1 MKFNVNQQDL
11 QQALNYCQGV
21 IEKRSTLPILSNI
34 LLDVSNSKLIIT
46 ATDLDLIFVHQLN
59 NIEVLEEGKTT
70 TTSSIMYDIVRK
82 FSSGKKINLSLTDIS
97 KLQVESE
104 KSIFN
109 LNCISATEFPLTDEN
124 FNENEFVI
132 KSKQLLKL
140 LNKCKFSVSND
151 ETRHY
156 LSGIYFHQT
165 EVEDKNYLTAVATDS
180 HRMSISKIRLD
191 QKIDFEPIIL
201 PKKTI
206 FQLCSLLDS
215 YDGDVKVSNLKSK
228 IKFELNNSILIS
240 KLIDGKFPNY
250 IQVIP
255 KNNQKK
261 LEIDLKLFLNS
272 VDRVASVSL
281 DKKDGV
287 KFNLS
292 KDILDLSVNNTN
304 SGDGKETLNVK
315 FDHDLEISIEADQ
328 SYGNGFLLPLG
339 PLRELPSRLNQV
351 DFKVY
356 HTYTERNQNYT
367 MKYVIDELENP
378 YHGVSIK
385 LCKWANEKVIHAISA
400 IGSPK
405 RFYNLLEQSGFI
417 LANTTSLLDH
427 EHIPRSYFEETKE
440 STIFITEKDATKL
453 KNYSN
458 PKIWVVKVKMVLNKP
473 INKLIEEKIAPLVK
487 PVC

>member
-34 LLDVSNSKLIIT
+34 LIDANSSKLTIT
-46 ATDLDLIFVHQLN
+46 ATDLDLIFIHQLN
-59 NIEVLEEGKTT
+59 NVEVLEEGKTT
-70 TTSSIMYDIVRK
+70 TVSSTIYDIVRK
-82 FSSGKKINLSLTDIS
+82 LTSGKKINLTLNDTN
-97 KLQVESE
+97 KLHLESD
-104 KSIFN
+104 KSNFN
-109 LNCISATEFPLTDEN
+109 LNCLSPSEFPLTDEN
-124 FNENEFVI
+124 FNQNQFVI

-165 EVEDKNYLTAVATDS
+165 EVDDKNYLTAVATDS

-191 QKIDFEPIIL
+191 EKIDFEPIIL

-206 FQLCSLLDS
+206 YQLCSLLDS
-215 YDGDVKVSNLKSK
+215 YDGEVNISNAKTK

-287 KFNLS
+287 KFDLS
-292 KDILDLSVNNTN
+292 KDKLDLSVNNTN

-315 FDHDLEISIEADQ
+315 FDHNLEISFNSRYLIDVSSQIDGERIEIFFND
-328 SYGNGFLLPLG
+328 
-339 PLRELPSRLNQV
+339 
-351 DFKVY
+351 
-356 HTYTERNQNYT
+356 T
-367 MKYVIDELENP
+367 
-378 YHGVSIK
+378 
-385 LCKWANEKVIHAISA
+385 
-400 IGSPK
+400 GSPALIK
-405 RFYNLLEQSGFI
+405 DPGDFDS
-417 LANTTSLLDH
+417 
-427 EHIPRSYFEETKE
+427 
-440 STIFITEKDATKL
+440 IF
-453 KNYSN
+453 
-458 PKIWVVKVKMVLNKP
+458 VVMPMKG
-473 INKLIEEKIAPLVK
+473 
-487 PVC
+487 

>member
-34 LLDVSNSKLIIT
+34 LMEANNSKLTIT
-46 ATDLDLIFVHQLN
+46 ATDLDLIFIHKLSNVE
-59 NIEVLEEGKTT
+59 IIEEGKTT
-70 TTSSIMYDIVRK
+70 TTSSIMYDIIRK
-82 FSSGKKINLSLTDIS
+82 FSSGKKINLSLSDAS
-97 KLQVESE
+97 KLQVESD

-109 LNCISATEFPLTDEN
+109 LNCINATEFPLTEEN
-124 FNENEFVI
+124 FNENEFSI

-165 EVEDKNYLTAVATDS
+165 EVEDKNYLTATATDS
-180 HRMSISKIRLD
+180 HRMSISKIRLEK
-191 QKIDFEPIIL
+191 KINFEPIIL

-206 FQLCSLLDS
+206 FQLCSLLDN
-215 YDGDVKVSNLKSK
+215 YDGEVKISNLKSK

-261 LEIDLKLFLNS
+261 LEIDLQAFLNS

-292 KDILDLSVNNTN
+292 KDTLNLSVNNTN
-304 SGDGKETLNVK
+304 SGDGKETLSVK
-315 FDHDLEISIEADQ
+315 FDHELEISF
-328 SYGNGFLLPLG
+328 N
-339 PLRELPSRLNQV
+339 SRYL
-351 DFKVY
+351 
-356 HTYTERNQNYT
+356 
-367 MKYVIDELENP
+367 IDVASQLDGKNVEILFNDT
-378 YHGVSIK
+378 
-385 LCKWANEKVIHAISA
+385 
-400 IGSPK
+400 GSPALIK
-405 RFYNLLEQSGFI
+405 DPGDFDS
-417 LANTTSLLDH
+417 
-427 EHIPRSYFEETKE
+427 
-440 STIFITEKDATKL
+440 IF
-453 KNYSN
+453 
-458 PKIWVVKVKMVLNKP
+458 VVMPMKG
-473 INKLIEEKIAPLVK
+473 
-487 PVC
+487 

>member
-34 LLDVSNSKLIIT
+34 LLEVQSSKLTIT
-46 ATDLDLIFVHQLN
+46 ATDLDLIFIHKIN
-59 NIEVLEEGKTT
+59 NVEVLQEGKTT
-70 TTSSIMYDIVRK
+70 TTSSIMYDIIRK
-82 FSSGKKINLSLTDIS
+82 FSSGKKINLTLNETN
-97 KLQVESE
+97 KLHLESE
-104 KSIFN
+104 KSVFN
-109 LNCISATEFPLTDEN
+109 LNCINASEFPLTDED
-124 FNENEFVI
+124 FNQNQFTI

-165 EVEDKNYLTAVATDS
+165 EIEEKNYLTAAATDS

-191 QKIDFEPIIL
+191 NKIEFDPIIM

-206 FQLCSLLDS
+206 FQLCSLLET
-215 YDGDVKVSNLKSK
+215 YDGDVKISNVKSK
-228 IKFELNNSILIS
+228 IKFELNDSILIS

-261 LEIDLKLFLNS
+261 LEVDLKLFLDS

-292 KDILDLSVNNTN
+292 KDTLNLSVNNTN
-304 SGDGKETLNVK
+304 SGDGKETLSIK
-315 FDHDLEISIEADQ
+315 FDHDLEISFNSRYLIDVASQIDGDKIEIFFND
-328 SYGNGFLLPLG
+328 N
-339 PLRELPSRLNQV
+339 
-351 DFKVY
+351 
-356 HTYTERNQNYT
+356 
-367 MKYVIDELENP
+367 
-378 YHGVSIK
+378 
-385 LCKWANEKVIHAISA
+385 
-400 IGSPK
+400 GSPALIK
-405 RFYNLLEQSGFI
+405 DPGDFDS
-417 LANTTSLLDH
+417 
-427 EHIPRSYFEETKE
+427 
-440 STIFITEKDATKL
+440 IF
-453 KNYSN
+453 
-458 PKIWVVKVKMVLNKP
+458 VVMPMKG
-473 INKLIEEKIAPLVK
+473 
-487 PVC
+487 

>member
-34 LLDVSNSKLIIT
+34 LLDASNSKLTIT
-46 ATDLDLIFVHQLN
+46 ATDLDLIFIHQLSN
-59 NIEVLEEGKTT
+59 VEILDEGKTT
-70 TTSSIMYDIVRK
+70 TTSSIMYDIIRK
-82 FSSGKKINLSLTDIS
+82 LTSGKKINLTLTDVS

-124 FNENEFVI
+124 FNENEFII

-191 QKIDFEPIIL
+191 EKIEFDPIIL

-292 KDILDLSVNNTN
+292 NDTLNLSVNNTN

-315 FDHDLEISIEADQ
+315 FDHDLEISF
-328 SYGNGFLLPLG
+328 N
-339 PLRELPSRLNQV
+339 SRYL
-351 DFKVY
+351 
-356 HTYTERNQNYT
+356 
-367 MKYVIDELENP
+367 IDVASQLDGDRVEIFFNDT
-378 YHGVSIK
+378 
-385 LCKWANEKVIHAISA
+385 
-400 IGSPK
+400 GSPA
-405 RFYNLLEQSGFI
+405 LI
-417 LANTTSLLDH
+417 
-427 EHIPRSYFEETKE
+427 
-440 STIFITEKDATKL
+440 KDPGDFDSI
-453 KNYSN
+453 Y
-458 PKIWVVKVKMVLNKP
+458 VVMPMKG
-473 INKLIEEKIAPLVK
+473 
-487 PVC
+487 

>member
-34 LLDVSNSKLIIT
+34 LMEANSSKLTIT
-46 ATDLDLIFVHQLN
+46 ATDLDLIFIHKLSNVE
-59 NIEVLEEGKTT
+59 IIEEGKTT
-70 TTSSIMYDIVRK
+70 TTSSIMYDIIRK
-82 FSSGKKINLSLTDIS
+82 FSSGKKINLSLSDAS
-97 KLQVESE
+97 KLQVESD

-109 LNCISATEFPLTDEN
+109 LNCINATEFPLTEEN
-124 FNENEFVI
+124 FNENEFSI

-165 EVEDKNYLTAVATDS
+165 EVEDKNYLTAAATDS
-180 HRMSISKIRLD
+180 HRMSISKIRLEK
-191 QKIDFEPIIL
+191 KIDFEPIIL

-206 FQLCSLLDS
+206 FQLCSLLDN
-215 YDGDVKVSNLKSK
+215 YDGEVKISNLKSK

-240 KLIDGKFPNY
+240 KIIDGKFPNY

-261 LEIDLKLFLNS
+261 LEIDLQAFLNS

-292 KDILDLSVNNTN
+292 KDTLNLSVNNTN
-304 SGDGKETLNVK
+304 SGDGKETLSVK
-315 FDHDLEISIEADQ
+315 FDHELEISF
-328 SYGNGFLLPLG
+328 N
-339 PLRELPSRLNQV
+339 SRYL
-351 DFKVY
+351 
-356 HTYTERNQNYT
+356 
-367 MKYVIDELENP
+367 IDVASQLDGKNVEILFNDT
-378 YHGVSIK
+378 
-385 LCKWANEKVIHAISA
+385 
-400 IGSPK
+400 GSPALIK
-405 RFYNLLEQSGFI
+405 DPGDFDS
-417 LANTTSLLDH
+417 
-427 EHIPRSYFEETKE
+427 
-440 STIFITEKDATKL
+440 IF
-453 KNYSN
+453 
-458 PKIWVVKVKMVLNKP
+458 VVMPMKG
-473 INKLIEEKIAPLVK
+473 
-487 PVC
+487 